1 MRDDPTFVAA
11 SPVTWI
17 TQRTGEADEPDEP

>member
-1 MRDDPTFVAA
+1 MRDDPIGVAA

-17 TQRTGEADEPDEP
+17 TQRTGEDDEPDEP